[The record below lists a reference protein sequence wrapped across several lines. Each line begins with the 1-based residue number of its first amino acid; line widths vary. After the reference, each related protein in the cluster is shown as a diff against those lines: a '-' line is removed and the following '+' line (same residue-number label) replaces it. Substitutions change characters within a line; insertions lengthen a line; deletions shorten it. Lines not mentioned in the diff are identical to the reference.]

1 VADLAT
7 IHPLAK
13 CCWCGSP
20 FVLGTVKGAAV
31 WLCPT
36 EACWKKQVAR
46 AMAVTLKGKGEV
58 VRFVPL
64 PRQVEAEQ
72 ATFEGPAIY
81 VLIGGA
87 AGGSKSRGLR
97 EIGHKAAL
105 KTPQTRVLLLRRTY
119 KELDQTHLRDVE
131 MEAPQMG
138 ADAVPSAKVVRYPNG
153 SVMQFGH
160 CETAADAA
168 NYLSAEYDLII
179 FDELVTFEETMFL
192 LIASRARSTKP
203 GVVPKVIAGTNP
215 GGPQSHWV
223 RARFIDHTVDLDQY
237 PDYDPA
243 EWVFIPSKL
252 EDNPYLD
259 QAYERKLLALP
270 PELRKAY
277 RDGDWDIFPGQYFP
291 EWRKKSHVWHALNLE
306 TGQREPTHPQFPS
319 DLERVLS
326 LDWGF
331 VKPGVCGFWALHD
344 GHAVREDEYVF
355 TRTTAFRVGEEI
367 ARRIKTRGLTR
378 IKYLVYDTAMEI
390 PDNDSGESTIS
401 TVKRGMKAG
410 GVSIATVQADK
421 DRVNGWQRL
430 RHWFGLAP
438 DGKPWMLSS
447 PLCTYF
453 NRTIPSLVSAE
464 TKPEDVDTHGEDH
477 AADESRYFAMSMP
490 VPGAVTKKEPVKE
503 WTLAWLKNQSQR
515 PAGILAGRTRVA

>member
-1 VADLAT
+1 METYTARSASESPEGRV
-7 IHPLAK
+7 HPLAK
-13 CCWCGSP
+13 CCWCGAP
-20 FVLGTVKGAAV
+20 FVRGAVKGTSV

-36 EACWKKQVAR
+36 EACWKRQVAR
-46 AMAVTLKGKGEV
+46 AMTVTLKGKGEQ

-64 PRQVEAEQ
+64 PRQVEAEV

-105 KTPQTRVLLLRRTY
+105 KTPLTRVLLLRRTY
-119 KELDQTHLRDVE
+119 RELDQTHLRDVE
-131 MEAPQMG
+131 LEAPQMG

-153 SVMQFGH
+153 SVLQFGH

-192 LIASRARSTKP
+192 LIASRARSTKT
-203 GVVPKVIAGTNP
+203 GVVPKVICGTNP

-223 RARFIDHTVDLDQY
+223 RARFIDKTVDRDQY
-237 PDYDPA
+237 PDYRPE

-291 EWRKKSHVWHALNLE
+291 EFRRATHVLTE
-306 TGQREPTHPQFPS
+306 TPTYPA
-319 DLERVLS
+319 DVERVLS

-331 VKPGVCGFWALHD
+331 VKPGVCGWWALVD
-344 GHAVREDEYVF
+344 GHAIREAEYVF

-367 ARRIKTRGLTR
+367 ARRTKDRGLTR
-378 IKYLVYDTAMEI
+378 VKYLVYDTAMEI
-390 PDNDSGESTIS
+390 PDNDSGESTIE
-401 TVKRGMKAG
+401 TVRRGMRKG
-410 GVSIATVQADK
+410 GLSIATVQADK

-438 DGKPWMLSS
+438 DGTPWMRST
-447 PLCTYF
+447 PACPYF
-453 NRTIPSLVSAE
+453 NRTIPSLVSSE
-464 TKPEDVDTHGEDH
+464 TKPEDVDTDGEDH
-477 AADESRYFAMSMP
+477 AADEARYFAMSRPMP
-490 VPGAVTKKEPVKE
+490 GVSGTTTSVKP
-503 WTLAWLKNQSQR
+503 WSLGWLKQQGHKPRGVLTSR
-515 PAGILAGRTRVA
+515 HVA